1 MECCCPD
8 TTEPLYGVYV
18 NNLQSVRVVPQKSK
32 FSFRTTAPASEH
44 SHSRSRLSHSS
55 VSEDQER
62 RLDEELRQ
70 LEGEYAKLREEE
82 AEIEYFEQN
91 RIRSLEEEVAFYER
105 EIRERS
111 KDIQE
116 LHQLFRVRLQERQ
129 SLQSLPL
136 QGHPQASIPMGH
148 LPAMYMKNGDDTSI
162 SSIQPN
168 N

>member
-18 NNLQSVRVVPQKSK
+18 NNLQSVRVAPQKSK

-55 VSEDQER
+55 VSEDQEH
-62 RLDEELRQ
+62 RLDEELHR
-70 LEGEYAKLREEE
+70 LEADYAKLREEE

-105 EIRERS
+105 EIRNRS
-111 KDIQE
+111 RDIQE
-116 LHQLFRVRLQERQ
+116 LNQLFRLRLQERQ
-129 SLQSLPL
+129 NPQSLALHGQPQGPL
-136 QGHPQASIPMGH
+136 PMGH
-148 LPAMYMKNGDDTSI
+148 LPPMYMKSGDDTSI